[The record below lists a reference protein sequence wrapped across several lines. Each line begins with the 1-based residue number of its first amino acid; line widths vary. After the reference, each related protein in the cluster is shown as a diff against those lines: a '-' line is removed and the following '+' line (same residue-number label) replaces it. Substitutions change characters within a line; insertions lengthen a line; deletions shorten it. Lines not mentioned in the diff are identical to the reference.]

1 MADDLI
7 SRQALLDAFDEFEPA
22 EEYEY
27 EHDMWLDMRMDVI
40 HAPSIE
46 AEPVRHGRWLPV
58 DEKNDAFDC
67 SECDSMVSNKFN
79 YCPHCGS
86 YNGGGGK

>member
-1 MADDLI
+1 MADLIDRATLIKILKTGGYWEKEDLEVAI
-7 SRQALLDAFDEFEPA
+7 ACVEQTPTVDA
-22 EEYEY
+22 
-27 EHDMWLDMRMDVI
+27 V
-40 HAPSIE
+40 
-46 AEPVRHGRWLPV
+46 PVVRGRWLPV